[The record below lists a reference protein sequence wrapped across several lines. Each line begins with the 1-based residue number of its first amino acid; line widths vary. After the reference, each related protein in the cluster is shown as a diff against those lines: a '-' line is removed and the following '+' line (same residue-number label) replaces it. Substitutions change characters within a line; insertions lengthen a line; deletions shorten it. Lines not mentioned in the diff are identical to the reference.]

1 MSPAQ
6 TEPIVESMNES
17 SAPGDPFAPL
27 AAAFLHIED
36 SAIVFSAE
44 GELVVWN
51 PGAER
56 LYGYT
61 FEEARRKDISFLA
74 APEESGATI
83 SLIARI
89 LSGQPVLSFSPKTG
103 PLFLET
109 EGGCDG
115 SETLFG

>member
-61 FEEARRKDISFLA
+61 FEEARDPPPLNWSTVYFSERRIKDGNETTQTRRDSLQ
-74 APEESGATI
+74 ATA
-83 SLIARI
+83 S
-89 LSGQPVLSFSPKTG
+89 
-103 PLFLET
+103 
-109 EGGCDG
+109 
-115 SETLFG
+115 